1 MGGGCAEWLRCAWG
15 GGANAAGP
23 PNAQLGAL
31 MSGFPL
37 HFCTG
42 LRCFPWERGEWG
54 KAPLRGGTKGVA
66 RPTAT
71 HPSAVHPSATHP
83 GTASPP
89 SHLPLKSR
97 LRVLP
102 DPNLVGF
109 TPDGAQ
115 GTGNIST
122 PWCRGAMEPQHPNI
136 PRLSVPALLIPASHI
151 WISRRHTSHIPS
163 SQHCTTQRLTSQRPG
178 IAHPT
183 SKCPGTAYPISQCPR
198 IAHPN
203 TPHPNVLAL
212 HIPHLDMPEHQS
224 PTSQCPNTMHPHI
237 PTSWHHTFQHPT
249 SPRSVTAHP
258 NITHPNITHPNITH
272 PNLLESHIPPWAPRT
287 PHPKAA
293 RRSSASPSSPTTA
306 SPFV

>member
-1 MGGGCAEWLRCAWG
+1 MKIGHIPERLEQVLVPRYQLPPHTPPQLKPGGLTPSLPGCSTTVSPPICPCLSGWLAGCVSGCPPPPPGLEVGGGCAEWLRCAWG

-71 HPSAVHPSATHP
+71 HPTATHPSTVHPSATHP

-97 LRVLP
+97 LCVLP

-122 PWCRGAMEPQHPNI
+122 PWCRGAPAPQH
-136 PRLSVPALLIPASHI
+136 
-151 WISRRHTSHIPS
+151 
-163 SQHCTTQRLTSQRPG
+163 
-178 IAHPT
+178 
-183 SKCPGTAYPISQCPR
+183 
-198 IAHPN
+198 
-203 TPHPNVLAL
+203 
-212 HIPHLDMPEHQS
+212 
-224 PTSQCPNTMHPHI
+224 PTSQCPSITHPSIPHLDLPASHISHPIIPALHNPTSHI
-237 PTSWHHTFQHPT
+237 PTSWHCTSHIQMPWHCVSHIPVPPHCTSQHPT
-249 SPRSVTAHP
+249 PQCPGTAHP
-258 NITHPNITHPNITH
+258 
-272 PNLLESHIPPWAPRT
+272 T
-287 PHPKAA
+287 P
-293 RRSSASPSSPTTA
+293 
-306 SPFV
+306 